1 MKGLALLGA
10 GGHRGS
16 RDGSGRHAGKLR
28 TERAGDDPAQ
38 NVDVEALPTR
48 QHTRSHRRPHAS
60 VWRYATVPGLK
71 GNDGWAVKFAWELAQ
86 TVTRPVRISITN
98 LASGRPL
105 SITINGTYTER
116 SNAPLLDPA
125 RPSHPDVP
133 EKPYTHEWGSYVV
146 FPEAGCYRLDAQWP
160 ESSWSLVFAFG
171 R

>member
-1 MKGLALLGA
+1 MTLFRIARPRVAAATCAGIGVTPTSTPPGLQGLWVGVSPFWIGPYLK
-10 GGHRGS
+10 
-16 RDGSGRHAGKLR
+16 RD
-28 TERAGDDPAQ
+28 P
-38 NVDVEALPTR
+38 NV
-48 QHTRSHRRPHAS
+48 S
-60 VWRYATVPGLK
+60 VWRYATEPGLK

-105 SITINGTYTER
+105 SITIHGTYTER
-116 SNAPLLDPA
+116 SNGPLLDPA